1 MAYKFNREDREDR
14 EETRRNRLMS

>member
-14 EETRRNRLMS
+14 EETRRNRL